1 MSDRS
6 IRRRIAFATSA
17 DHPSIQQDDAHLA
30 AVLETLGVEV
40 VSCIWN
46 DPAVEWSAFEAVLI
60 RTIWDYFKHHRAFLA
75 WLDLLDWHGIPTIN
89 DSKVLRWNSDKRY
102 LLELARQGVPTIPA
116 RLAASGELAEVLA
129 SMRGQQVV
137 VKPTVSGGA
146 WHTVSGHADD
156 AQFAE
161 VVAALPR
168 QLDYLV
174 QPFVP
179 EIVSAGEWSLLY
191 FDGEFSHATIK
202 RPAPGDYRVQGEHG
216 GSAEPIEPDA
226 ATLAA
231 AAQALGA
238 VATLGYGVPA
248 YARVD
253 GVISGDRFLLMELE
267 LIEPFLFLSARPRT
281 AERFAQ
287 QLAARMRR
295 RQSRRETGPAHHPPT
310 TPSQRDDNAPTNR
323 ENDR

>member
-30 AVLETLGVEV
+30 AVLDTLGIEA

-75 WLDLLDWHGIPTIN
+75 WLDLLDRHGIPAIN

-102 LLELARQGVPTIPA
+102 LLELAREGVPTIPSQ
-116 RLAASGELAEVLA
+116 LAGPGELAGVLA
-129 SMRGQQVV
+129 SMGKQQVV

-146 WHTVSGHADD
+146 WHTVRGHADD
-156 AQFAE
+156 AQFAQF
-161 VVAALPR
+161 VAALPR
-168 QLDYLV
+168 QLEYLV

-179 EIVSAGEWSLLY
+179 EVVSAGEWSLLY
-191 FDGEFSHATIK
+191 LGGSFSHAVIK
-202 RPAPGDYRVQGEHG
+202 RAATGDYRVQSEHG
-216 GSAEPIEPDA
+216 GRVEPIEPDRATLDA
-226 ATLAA
+226 ADKALAA
-231 AAQALGA
+231 AAAIGHGDL
-238 VATLGYGVPA
+238 A

-253 GVISGDRFLLMELE
+253 GVTCAGRFLVMELE
-267 LIEPFLFLSARPRT
+267 LIEPFLFLAGQRQA
-281 AERFAQ
+281 AER
-287 QLAARMRR
+287 LARHLAERLDQPLTGAL
-295 RQSRRETGPAHHPPT
+295 RQPAGATRH
-310 TPSQRDDNAPTNR
+310 D
-323 ENDR
+323 